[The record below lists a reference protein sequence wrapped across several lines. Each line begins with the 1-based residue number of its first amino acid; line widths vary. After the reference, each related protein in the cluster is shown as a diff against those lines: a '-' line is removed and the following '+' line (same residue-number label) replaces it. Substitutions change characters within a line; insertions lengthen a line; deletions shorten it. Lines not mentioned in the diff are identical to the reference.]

1 MANNNINIDFE
12 KDKVVSLDGVK
23 IVNKI
28 VKLSTGKRHVI
39 KINDISLYKNTYV
52 NKTII
57 KTKNLIDKKTKS
69 LAIFANEYI
78 PEEMNAV
85 NPIKYTMTVNG
96 QEIEMVPIN
105 YDRNGIKIVKM
116 SESEEI
122 SNYTHHVNDIITSAY
137 LTITMNTNNEDF
149 TPFISNLKILKGDK
163 DV

>member
-12 KDKVVSLDGVK
+12 KDKVVNLDGVK
-23 IVNKI
+23 VAKKI

-39 KINDISLYKNTYV
+39 KINDVSLYRNTYV
-52 NKTII
+52 SKTII

-69 LAIFANEYI
+69 IAIFANEYI
-78 PEEMNAV
+78 PDGSKIT
-85 NPIKYTMTVNG
+85 NPIKYVMTVNG

-105 YDRNGIKIVKM
+105 QDRNGVKIIKM

-122 SNYTHHVNDIITSAY
+122 SNYTHHMNDTIISAY

>member
-1 MANNNINIDFE
+1 MANNNVNIDFE
-12 KDKVVSLDGVK
+12 KDKVVEIDGIKVAKK
-23 IVNKI
+23 II
-28 VKLSTGKRHVI
+28 KLSTGKRHVI

-69 LAIFANEYI
+69 IAIFANEYI
-78 PEEMNAV
+78 PEGSNMT
-85 NPIKYTMTVNG
+85 NPLKYIMTING

-105 YDRNGIKIVKM
+105 HDRNGIKIVKT

-122 SNYTHHVNDIITSAY
+122 SSYTYHMNDVITSAY
-137 LTITMNTNNEDF
+137 LTITMSTNNEDF
-149 TPFISNLKILKGDK
+149 TPFISNLKILKGDR